1 METREVRRRNL
12 ELLVGS
18 FELKKDFAARIKKK
32 PSQISQWLSGYRTI
46 DEETAREI
54 ERLLHKSR
62 HWMDTPQADSHLVL
76 EENTPSHLS
85 AHEWV
90 KAQNLSHPID
100 TVAPTVQWEQL
111 KMTATDLPAE
121 FHVVLPDDAMA
132 PRAPAGVKVKFN
144 RLRLPQPGDA
154 VLVAGPDG
162 EPYFREYRLR
172 VGGAWEAHATN
183 PAYPSLTSDL
193 HQLQVLAVFVGID
206 TSWAAL
212 AR

>member
-12 ELLVGS
+12 ELLVRS

-46 DEETAREI
+46 DEESAREI
-54 ERLLHKSR
+54 EKLLHKSR
-62 HWMDTPQADSHLVL
+62 HWMDTPQTDSHPAL
-76 EENTPSHLS
+76 EENPPSYLS
-85 AHEWV
+85 AHQRV
-90 KAQNLSHPID
+90 TAQNLSHPID
-100 TVAPTVQWEQL
+100 TVAPTVLWEQL
-111 KMTATDLPAE
+111 KMNAQDLPAE
-121 FHVVLPDDAMA
+121 FHAVLPDDAMA
-132 PRAPAGVKVKFN
+132 PRAAAGVKVKFN
-144 RLRLPQPGDA
+144 RMRQPQPGDA
-154 VLVAGPDG
+154 VLVVGPDG

-183 PAYPSLTSDL
+183 PAYPSLSSDL